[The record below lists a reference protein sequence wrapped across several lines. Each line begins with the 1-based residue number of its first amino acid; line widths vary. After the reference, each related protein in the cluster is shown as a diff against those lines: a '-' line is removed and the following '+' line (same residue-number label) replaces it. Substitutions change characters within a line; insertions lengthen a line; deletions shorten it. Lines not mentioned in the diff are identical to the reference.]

1 MQYNIQDSGSKKEV
15 FLQGRLTFSDNLLFR
30 KIVDDI
36 KEFSG
41 SKCVFDLSDLEFI
54 DSAGL
59 GMLMLLKDALENTP
73 FTISLRGAEGQVKRM
88 LEIAKFDALIP
99 FED

>member
-1 MQYNIQDSGSKKEV
+1 MQYNIQESDSCKEI

-30 KIVDDI
+30 KVVDDL
-36 KEFSG
+36 KEYNG
-41 SKCVFDLSDLEFI
+41 SKCIFDLSDLEFI

-59 GMLMLLKDALENTP
+59 GMLMLLKDATSDKP
-73 FTISLRGAEGQVKRM
+73 FNVSLRGADGQVRRM
-88 LEIAKFDALIP
+88 LEIAKFDALLP

>member
-1 MQYNIQDSGSKKEV
+1 MEYSIRGDDTAKEL
-15 FLQGRLTFSDNLLFR
+15 FLQGRLTFSDNVVFR
-30 KIVDDI
+30 KIVDDL
-36 KEFSG
+36 KEYAG
-41 SKCVFDLSDLEFI
+41 EKCIFDLSGLEFI

-59 GMLMLLKDALENTP
+59 GMLMLLRDATVGRP
-73 FTISLRGAEGQVKRM
+73 FAISIRGADGQVRRM

>member
-1 MQYNIQDSGSKKEV
+1 MEYSIRGDDSTKEL
-15 FLQGRLTFSDNLLFR
+15 FLQGRLTFSDNVVFR
-30 KIVDDI
+30 KIVDDL
-36 KEFSG
+36 KEYSG
-41 SKCVFDLSDLEFI
+41 GKCIFDLSGLEFI

-59 GMLMLLKDALENTP
+59 GMLMLLRDATVGRP
-73 FTISLRGAEGQVKRM
+73 FSISIRSADGQVRRM

>member
-1 MQYNIQDSGSKKEV
+1 MEYNVRGDETTKEL
-15 FLQGRLTFSDNLLFR
+15 FLQGRLTFSDNVVFR
-30 KIVDDI
+30 KIVDDL
-36 KEFSG
+36 KEYNG
-41 SKCVFDLSDLEFI
+41 TKCVFDLSSLEFI

-59 GMLMLLKDALENTP
+59 GMLMLLRDATVGKP
-73 FTISLRGAEGQVKRM
+73 FTISIRNADGQVRRM

>member
-1 MQYNIQDSGSKKEV
+1 MEYTVQGDDNTKELY
-15 FLQGRLTFSDNLLFR
+15 LQGRLTFSDNVVFR
-30 KIVDDI
+30 KIVDDL
-36 KEFSG
+36 KEYNG
-41 SKCVFDLSDLEFI
+41 AKCIFDLSDLEFI

-59 GMLMLLKDALENTP
+59 GMLMLLRDATVSKS
-73 FTISLRGAEGQVKRM
+73 FKISIRNADGQVRRM

>member
-1 MQYNIQDSGSKKEV
+1 MEYSIRGDETTKELY
-15 FLQGRLTFSDNLLFR
+15 LQGRLTFSDNVVFR
-30 KIVDDI
+30 KIVDDL
-36 KEFSG
+36 KEYGG
-41 SKCVFDLSDLEFI
+41 SKCVFDLSGLEFI

-59 GMLMLLKDALENTP
+59 GMLMLLRDATVGRP
-73 FTISLRGAEGQVKRM
+73 FTISIRKADGQVRRM

>member
-1 MQYNIQDSGSKKEV
+1 MEYSVRGDETTREL
-15 FLQGRLTFSDNLLFR
+15 FLQGRLTFSDNVVFR
-30 KIVDDI
+30 KIVDDL
-36 KEFSG
+36 KDYSG
-41 SKCVFDLSDLEFI
+41 SKCVFDLGGLEFI

-59 GMLMLLKDALENTP
+59 GMLMLLRDATTGRP
-73 FTISLRGAEGQVKRM
+73 FSISIRAADGQVRRM

>member
-1 MQYNIQDSGSKKEV
+1 MEYSVQGDEKSREL
-15 FLQGRLTFSDNLLFR
+15 FLQGRLTFSDNMVFR
-30 KIVDDI
+30 EIVDEL
-36 KEFSG
+36 KEYGG
-41 SKCVFDLSDLEFI
+41 SKCVFDLAGLEFI

-59 GMLMLLKDALENTP
+59 GMLMLLRDATVGRP
-73 FTISLRGAEGQVKRM
+73 FTISIRNADGQVRRM

>member
-1 MQYNIQDSGSKKEV
+1 MEYNIRGDESTKEI
-15 FLQGRLTFSDNLLFR
+15 FLQGRLTFSDNVVFR
-30 KIVDDI
+30 KIVDDL
-36 KEFSG
+36 KEFG
-41 SKCVFDLSDLEFI
+41 GAKCVFDLSGLEFI

-59 GMLMLLKDALENTP
+59 GMLMLLRDATTGKS
-73 FTISLRGAEGQVKRM
+73 FSIAIRGADGQVRRM

>member
-1 MQYNIQDSGSKKEV
+1 MEYNVSGDNSTKE
-15 FLQGRLTFSDNLLFR
+15 LMLEGRLTFSDNVVFR
-30 KIVDDI
+30 KIVDDL
-36 KEFSG
+36 KEFGG
-41 SKCVFDLSDLEFI
+41 SKCVFDLSGLEFI

-59 GMLMLLKDALENTP
+59 GMLMLLRDA
-73 FTISLRGAEGQVKRM
+73 TISKPFSIAIRGADGQVRRM